1 MKYNRLVI
9 WRNVD
14 VSPFILYSSGDI
26 VIIRT
31 PNIWERS
38 PLPPERSSREI
49 IENIIHRRRRRRR
62 LYGKAL
68 FSEFVEFRVIANVA
82 AVILPRSSFQLRL

>member
-9 WRNVD
+9 WRNID

-38 PLPPERSSREI
+38 PLSPERSNREI
-49 IENIIHRRRRRRR
+49 IENIIHRRRH